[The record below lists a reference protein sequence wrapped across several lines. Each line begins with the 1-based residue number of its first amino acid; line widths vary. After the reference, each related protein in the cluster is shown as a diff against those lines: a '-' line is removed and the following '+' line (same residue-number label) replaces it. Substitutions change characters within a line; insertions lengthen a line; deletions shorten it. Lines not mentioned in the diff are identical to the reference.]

1 MQKFSRKPVIN
12 KGMKM
17 GYSMNTYH
25 NMLSLKNFNIKSKQ
39 TGCKSFNKTLLI
51 ALAFI
56 GLGCSS
62 TEVGLQYYSL
72 NAITSPA
79 TNETSLANNENNTF
93 VALNNVKM
101 ADFLNTGGLVMQID
115 SHQIHISNQHLW
127 GDKLPKAI
135 ETHLITSLSNKQSKL
150 YVEHKN
156 STNARTA
163 GKQLTLYFEQF
174 TVTNQTAGEPNET
187 VISGSYI
194 IETKAETNIDEKV
207 STKTEFQNRNQ
218 QRKHRKR
225 NNAMYSKKAFFD
237 IRQPLT
243 QDGYNHAVESFKAS
257 LNRLSGQIQK
267 DLIVTD

>member
-39 TGCKSFNKTLLI
+39 TRCKSFNKTLLI

-72 NAITSPA
+72 NAITSQP

-115 SHQIHISNQHLW
+115 CHQIHISNQHLW
-127 GDKLPKAI
+127 GDKLTKAI
-135 ETHLITSLSNKQSKL
+135 ETHLITSLSNKS
-150 YVEHKN
+150 N
-156 STNARTA
+156 
-163 GKQLTLYFEQF
+163 
-174 TVTNQTAGEPNET
+174 
-187 VISGSYI
+187 
-194 IETKAETNIDEKV
+194 
-207 STKTEFQNRNQ
+207 
-218 QRKHRKR
+218 
-225 NNAMYSKKAFFD
+225 
-237 IRQPLT
+237 
-243 QDGYNHAVESFKAS
+243 
-257 LNRLSGQIQK
+257 
-267 DLIVTD
+267 

>member
-1 MQKFSRKPVIN
+1 MEHLMRTYIKHFSRRKIR
-12 KGMKM
+12 
-17 GYSMNTYH
+17 S
-25 NMLSLKNFNIKSKQ
+25 S
-39 TGCKSFNKTLLI
+39 SFNKALLFTF
-51 ALAFI
+51 ALV

-72 NAITSPA
+72 NAISSQP
-79 TNETSLANNENNTF
+79 TNEASLANNEDNTF
-93 VALNNVKM
+93 VVLNNVEM

-135 ETHLITSLSNKQSKL
+135 ETHLISSLSNKESML
-150 YVEHKN
+150 YLEHKN
-156 STNARTA
+156 SSNSRIAD
-163 GKQLTLYFEQF
+163 KHLTLYFEQF
-174 TVTNQTAGEPNET
+174 TVTNENTDRPSET

-194 IETKAETNIDEKV
+194 IETKAETKAETNIDEKV

-225 NNAMYSKKAFFD
+225 NNAMDSKKAFFD

-257 LNRLSGQIQK
+257 LNRLNGQIQK

>member
-1 MQKFSRKPVIN
+1 
-12 KGMKM
+12 MK
-17 GYSMNTYH
+17 TYL
-25 NMLSLKNFNIKSKQ
+25 NMLSIKKLTTKKPKATHSA
-39 TGCKSFNKTLLI
+39 FNKASLI
-51 ALAFI
+51 ALALI

-72 NAITSPA
+72 NAINSQSVS
-79 TNETSLANNENNTF
+79 NVSIENNEDNTF
-93 VALNNVKM
+93 VALNNVEM

-135 ETHLITSLSNKQSKL
+135 ETHLITSLSNKQSKV

-156 STNARTA
+156 TTNSRTA
-163 GKQLTLYFEQF
+163 DKHLTLYFEQF

-194 IETKAETNIDEKV
+194 IETKAEIKTDAKAESQNI
-207 STKTEFQNRNQ
+207 NQ
-218 QRKHRKR
+218 QRKHRRR
-225 NNAMYSKKAFFD
+225 NNAMESKKAFFD

-257 LNRLSGQIQK
+257 LNRLSAQIQK
-267 DLIVTD
+267 DLSVTD